1 MNRRARFI
9 EQLNH
14 LLYGNRERVARVLR
28 VIGLMNTVTMV
39 VLLLYA
45 YGADLQADDISSTFS
60 WLELSVAVYAL
71 HFLVRWLYAI
81 NRRTFLRQNLFESI
95 LVGFFLFVFLT
106 NALGIY
112 LFYNIFLF
120 LDLADYRLFY
130 ESVIATYLVAI
141 LAFSVV
147 RSSQTI
153 SDLKVN
159 PATTFIA
166 SFILLILIGTGL
178 LMMPAMSTAP
188 GGVNFLDAL
197 FTSTSASCVTGL
209 SVISAASDF
218 SIKGQIVILFLIQLG
233 GIGIVS
239 FATFFATFLSQG
251 VGIKQQAI
259 IQNVLSSENLSSARN
274 LLKQVI
280 VLTFIIEFLGSI
292 AIFMTWN
299 KDVEFYTPQY
309 IEAKPKILTQID
321 SSSTSSDTTTV
332 SDTNQAIGEGGLP
345 TNDGGVVDNQ
355 TDSTQIGEGGLPTAG
370 GETQTVTTNDTTQTD
385 NNEVVVASN
394 NTSPPSSDL
403 PPNLRVNNSLGNKIY
418 YSIFHSIS
426 AFCNAGFS
434 LFPDGLYQ
442 KGVRSSYILHLV
454 FVLIITFGSLGFSAI
469 QDIFSP
475 KKMRERLAMP
485 WKQWSLSTRIAVN
498 MTLFLTILGMIGFY
512 LLERNKPA
520 LQDKNL
526 LEALITSLFQSATTR
541 TAGFNTVELGLS
553 TPSLPSYIMIIFLM
567 FIGAAPGSTGG
578 GIKTSTFLLLIMSA
592 LANIQGKKTVDLGKR
607 QIASDVISRAFSIVA
622 FAIMYN
628 FVCMFILAITQP
640 NAPLMQLF
648 FEQISAFATVG
659 LSTGI
664 TSNLTEASKVVI
676 IVSMYIGRVGTLTL
690 ALALSKKVIS
700 TSYNYP
706 TSHVMVG

>member
-14 LLYGNRERVARVLR
+14 LLYGNQERVARVLR
-28 VIGLMNTVTMV
+28 ITGLLNTLAMV
-39 VLLLYA
+39 VVLLYA
-45 YGADLQADDISSTFS
+45 YGADLEADDISSTFG
-60 WLELSVAVYAL
+60 WLELTIAIYSL
-71 HFLVRWLYAI
+71 HFLVRWLYSI
-81 NRRTFLRQNLFESI
+81 NRRTFLRQNLFETI
-95 LVGFFLFVFLT
+95 LVGFFLFVSLT

-112 LFYNIFLF
+112 LFYNIFL
-120 LDLADYRLFY
+120 LLELVDYRLFY
-130 ESVIATYLVAI
+130 ESIISTYLVAL

-218 SIKGQIVILFLIQLG
+218 SVKGQIVILFLIQLG

-259 IQNVLSSENLSSARN
+259 IQNVLSSENLSSARD

-292 AIFMTWN
+292 AVFMTWN
-299 KDVEFYTPQY
+299 KDVQFYTPQY
-309 IEAKPKILTQID
+309 IEAKPKILTIADSTKTTSDTTSTKID
-321 SSSTSSDTTTV
+321 SSNTG
-332 SDTNQAIGEGGLP
+332 DTNP
-345 TNDGGVVDNQ
+345 M
-355 TDSTQIGEGGLPTAG
+355 IGEGGLPTAG
-370 GETQTVTTNDTTQTD
+370 VEDSTQLGEGGLPTAGGDPQTKDTTQSD
-385 NNEVVVASN
+385 VVVASN
-394 NTSPPSSDL
+394 NAPPPSSDL

-418 YSIFHSIS
+418 YSVFHSIS

-498 MTLFLTILGMIGFY
+498 MTLFLTILGMVGFY

-526 LEALITSLFQSATTR
+526 IEALITSLFQSATTR

-676 IVSMYIGRVGTLTL
+676 ITSMYIGRVGTLTL

-700 TSYNYP
+700 TSYKYP

>member
-1 MNRRARFI
+1 
-9 EQLNH
+9 
-14 LLYGNRERVARVLR
+14 
-28 VIGLMNTVTMV
+28 MV

>member
-14 LLYGNRERVARVLR
+14 LLYGNRERVARGLR
-28 VIGLMNTVTMV
+28 IIGLLNTLAMV

-45 YGADLQADDISSTFS
+45 YGADLEADDISSTFK

-71 HFLVRWLYAI
+71 HFLVRWLYSLH
-81 NRRTFLRQNLFESI
+81 RRNFLRENLFESI

-106 NALGIY
+106 NGLGIY
-112 LFYNIFLF
+112 LFYNIFLL
-120 LDLADYRLFY
+120 LDLSDYRLFY
-130 ESVIATYLVAI
+130 ESIISTYLVAI

-153 SDLKVN
+153 SDLKIN

-218 SIKGQIVILFLIQLG
+218 SVKGQIVILFLIQLG

-259 IQNVLSSENLSSARN
+259 IQNVLSSENLSSART

-280 VLTFIIEFLGSI
+280 VLTFIIELLGSV
-292 AIFMTWN
+292 AVFMTWN

-309 IEAKPKILTQID
+309 IEAKPKILSQVD
-321 SSSTSSDTTTV
+321 STLSDTTAIV
-332 SDTNQAIGEGGLP
+332 ADTNHTIGDEGLP
-345 TNDGGVVDNQ
+345 TNDGGNV
-355 TDSTQIGEGGLPTAG
+355 TAADSTQLGDGGLPTAG
-370 GETQTVTTNDTTQTD
+370 GETTTDSTQQNGD
-385 NNEVVVASN
+385 VVVAG
-394 NTSPPSSDL
+394 NTATNPSADL

-418 YSIFHSIS
+418 YSVFHSIS

-442 KGVRSSYILHLV
+442 KGVRNSYILHLV

-475 KKMRERLAMP
+475 KKLRERLAMP

-498 MTLFLTILGMIGFY
+498 MTLFLTILGMVGFY

-526 LEALITSLFQSATTR
+526 IEALITSLFQSATTR

-553 TPSLPSYIMIIFLM
+553 TPSLPSYIMMIFLM

-578 GIKTSTFLLLIMSA
+578 GIKTSTFLLLLMSA

-640 NAPLMQLF
+640 NVPLMQLF

>member
-321 SSSTSSDTTTV
+321 STSTSSDTTTIA
-332 SDTNQAIGEGGLP
+332 DTNQAIGEGGLP

-370 GETQTVTTNDTTQTD
+370 GETQTITTNDTTQTD

-394 NTSPPSSDL
+394 NTSTPSSDL

>member
-14 LLYGNRERVARVLR
+14 LLYGNRERVARALR
-28 VIGLMNTVTMV
+28 VIGLANTITMV

-106 NALGIY
+106 NGLRIY
-112 LFYNIFLF
+112 LFYNIFLL

-218 SIKGQIVILFLIQLG
+218 SVKGQIVILFLIQLG

-280 VLTFIIEFLGSI
+280 VLTFIIELLGSI

-309 IEAKPKILTQID
+309 IEAKPKILSQID
-321 SSSTSSDTTTV
+321 STSTLSDTTAT
-332 SDTNQAIGEGGLP
+332 DTNQTIGEGGLP

-355 TDSTQIGEGGLPTAG
+355 ADSTQIGEGGLPTAG
-370 GETQTVTTNDTTQTD
+370 GETQTVTTNDTTQND
-385 NNEVVVASN
+385 GNDVVVASN
-394 NTSPPSSDL
+394 NISPPSADL

-418 YSIFHSIS
+418 YSVFHSIS

-512 LLERNKPA
+512 LLERNKPS

-607 QIASDVISRAFSIVA
+607 QIAADVISRAFSIVA

>member
-28 VIGLMNTVTMV
+28 VIGLLNTIAMV

-45 YGADLQADDISSTFS
+45 YGADLQADDISSTFN

-71 HFLVRWLYAI
+71 HFLVRWLYSL

-112 LFYNIFLF
+112 LFYNIFLL

-130 ESVIATYLVAI
+130 ESVIATYLVAV

-218 SIKGQIVILFLIQLG
+218 SVKGQIVILFLIQLG

-280 VLTFIIEFLGSI
+280 VLTFIIELLGSI

-309 IEAKPKILTQID
+309 IEAKPKILSQVD
-321 SSSTSSDTTTV
+321 STDIQTDTTATV
-332 SDTNQAIGEGGLP
+332 ADTNHVIGEGGLP
-345 TNDGGVVDNQ
+345 TNGGGED
-355 TDSTQIGEGGLPTAG
+355 TTQIGEGGLPTAG
-370 GETQTVTTNDTTQTD
+370 GETQVTTNGTTQAD
-385 NNEVVVASN
+385 SNDVVVAT
-394 NTSPPSSDL
+394 NTTSQPSSDL

-418 YSIFHSIS
+418 YSVFHSIS

-607 QIASDVISRAFSIVA
+607 QIAADVISRAFSIVA

>member
-1 MNRRARFI
+1 MNQRARFI

-14 LLYGNRERVARVLR
+14 LLYGNQERIARVLR
-28 VIGLMNTVTMV
+28 IINTLNTSVI
-39 VLLLYA
+39 VLLLLYC
-45 YGADLQADDISSTFS
+45 YGADLEADDISAVFN
-60 WLELSVAVYAL
+60 WLELTISIYAL
-71 HFLVRWLYAI
+71 HFLVRWLYSL
-81 NRRTFLRQNLFESI
+81 NRRAFIKENLFESI
-95 LVGFFLFVFLT
+95 LVGFFLFVGLT
-106 NALGIY
+106 NTLGLY
-112 LFYNIFLF
+112 LFYNVFLLLEF
-120 LDLADYRLFY
+120 ADYRFFY
-130 ESVIATYLVAI
+130 ESVIATYLVAL
-141 LAFSVV
+141 LAYSVV
-147 RSSQTI
+147 RSSQAV
-153 SDLKVN
+153 SDLKIN

-188 GGVNFLDAL
+188 GGVGFLDAL

-280 VLTFIIEFLGSI
+280 VLTFIIEVLGSI
-292 AIFMTWN
+292 AVFMTWN
-299 KDVEFYTPQY
+299 KDVVFYSPQY
-309 IEAKPKILTQID
+309 VEATAIKK
-321 SSSTSSDTTTV
+321 TV
-332 SDTNQAIGEGGLP
+332 SDTTQTNSIADSAKTDTASVDIDTNGLP
-345 TNDGGVVDNQ
+345 TFGEKKIAKTPVV
-355 TDSTQIGEGGLPTAG
+355 T
-370 GETQTVTTNDTTQTD
+370 DTTKGD
-385 NNEVVVASN
+385 EVPMIAGTESA
-394 NTSPPSSDL
+394 NTTLPS
-403 PPNLRVNNSLGNKIY
+403 NLRINNSLSNKIY
-418 YSIFHSIS
+418 YSVFHSIS

-485 WKQWSLSTRIAVN
+485 WKQWSLGTRIAVN
-498 MTLFLTILGMIGFY
+498 MTLFLTILGAVGFFF
-512 LLERNKPA
+512 LEQGKPA

-526 LEALITSLFQSATTR
+526 LESIITSLFQSATTR

-578 GIKTSTFLLLIMSA
+578 GIKTTTFLLLIMSA
-592 LANIQGKKTVDLGKR
+592 MANIQGKKTVDLGKR
-607 QIASDVISRAFSIVA
+607 QIAQDIISRAFSIVA
-622 FAIMYN
+622 FAITYN

-640 NAPLMQLF
+640 NAPLLQLF

-664 TSNLTEASKVVI
+664 TGNLTEGSKIVI
-676 IVSMYIGRVGTLTL
+676 ITSMYIGRVGTLTL

-706 TSHVMVG
+706 TAHVMVG